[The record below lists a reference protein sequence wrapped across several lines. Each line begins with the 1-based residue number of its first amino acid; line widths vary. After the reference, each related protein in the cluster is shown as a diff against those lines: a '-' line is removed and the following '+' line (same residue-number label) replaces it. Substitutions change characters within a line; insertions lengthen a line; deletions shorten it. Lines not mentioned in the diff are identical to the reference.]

1 MYVRSLY
8 TYNFRNY
15 PSLNLPITSMV
26 NVFFGRNAQGKTNL
40 LEAIFY
46 TAYGCSHRTS
56 QEEELVN
63 LNCTE
68 MAAGV
73 TFSCLSGNHELKI
86 KKQNLLGKW
95 KKEIILDLAK
105 IRPKE
110 HYGYLSVVMF
120 SPEDLQL
127 IKGEPALRRRF
138 FDMQIAQTDR
148 IYYELL
154 VKYNRVLQQ
163 RNRLLKD
170 LREMNGN
177 PAVLIPWD
185 LEFAN
190 LAAAIIQKR
199 LQALVKLAA
208 IVTKNYNELT
218 AGSEELKLLYELKS
232 NNGEL
237 LYPEAEKIFTS
248 DFYLQ
253 KLNERQKVDILRGN
267 TGIGPHRDDLCFKL
281 NGLSLKSYGSQGQ
294 HRSGALAL
302 KLSQLEYVRQELGE
316 YPVLLLDDVMSELDN
331 YRRAQLLQFI
341 NGKVQ
346 TFITVNDK
354 ELIPA
359 LEGAAFY
366 EISYGLVKEDKD
378 AC

>member
-1 MYVRSLY
+1 MRVRSLY

-15 PSLNLPITSMV
+15 PGLNLDISSLVT
-26 NVFFGRNAQGKTNL
+26 VFYGRNAQGKTNL

-56 QEEELVN
+56 QEEDLVN
-63 LNCTE
+63 LGSKE

-73 TFSCLSGNHELKI
+73 TFSCLSGNHEIKI

-95 KKEIILDLAK
+95 KKEIMLDLAK

-163 RNRLLKD
+163 RNKLLKD
-170 LREMNGN
+170 LRDNNGN
-177 PAVLIPWD
+177 PEILTAWD
-185 LEFAN
+185 LEFAH
-190 LAAAIIQKR
+190 LAAAITKKR
-199 LQALVKLAA
+199 LAAIVKLST

-237 LYPEAEKIFTS
+237 LYPEPEAVFTA
-248 DFYLQ
+248 DFYLT
-253 KLNERQKVDILRGN
+253 KLKERQRVDILRGN
-267 TGIGPHRDDLCFKL
+267 TGIGPHRDDLYFKL
-281 NGLSLKSYGSQGQ
+281 NGLSLKAYGSQGQ
-294 HRSGALAL
+294 HRSGALSL
-302 KLSQLEYVRQELGE
+302 KLSQLEYVYQELGE

-354 ELIPA
+354 ELIPD
-359 LEGAAFY
+359 LEGTAYY
-366 EISYGLVKEDKD
+366 EISQGTLRED
-378 AC
+378 